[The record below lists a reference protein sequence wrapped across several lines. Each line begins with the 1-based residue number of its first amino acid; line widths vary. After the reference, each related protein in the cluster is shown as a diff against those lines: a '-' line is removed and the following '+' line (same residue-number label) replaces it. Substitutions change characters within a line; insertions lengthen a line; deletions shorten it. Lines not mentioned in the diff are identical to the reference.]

1 MAIGGYLYGKLCEKA
16 FQPDDRAPPTVRIND
31 GEDYVPMKK
40 WKNSLIQLLNIEG
53 TGSLLEE
60 EYVFPKFDGLPENA
74 PMGKLKKDEV
84 WFPVLEHL
92 FGFGN
97 LVFRDSV
104 HYEFQIPKKDLVKF
118 DFDR

>member
-16 FQPDDRAPPTVRIND
+16 FQPDDRAPPTVR
-31 GEDYVPMKK
+31 
-40 WKNSLIQLLNIEG
+40 WKNSRIQLLNIEG
-53 TGSLLEE
+53 TGSVLEE

-104 HYEFQIPKKDLVKF
+104 H
-118 DFDR
+118 

>member
-1 MAIGGYLYGKLCEKA
+1 
-16 FQPDDRAPPTVRIND
+16 
-31 GEDYVPMKK
+31 
-40 WKNSLIQLLNIEG
+40 
-53 TGSLLEE
+53 
-60 EYVFPKFDGLPENA
+60 
-74 PMGKLKKDEV
+74 MGKLKKDEV

>member
-1 MAIGGYLYGKLCEKA
+1 M
-16 FQPDDRAPPTVRIND
+16 
-31 GEDYVPMKK
+31 
-40 WKNSLIQLLNIEG
+40 
-53 TGSLLEE
+53 EE

-84 WFPVLEHL
+84 WFPVLGHL

-104 HYEFQIPKKDLVKF
+104 H
-118 DFDR
+118 